1 MQPPSD
7 PRFRLAY
14 VPGAT
19 PGKWA
24 SVWRE
29 RLPDVRLELVA
40 VEAADVPAALAE
52 GRADAAVGRLPV
64 DRDVF
69 SAIPLYEEVP
79 VVCVSRDHLL
89 AALDAEE
96 AVPVEDLADE
106 TVWLP
111 LDDVLFGDATVPGRA
126 PVTPDGEPLERPA
139 TTPDALA
146 VVAADAGVTIVPQSV
161 ARLHHRKD
169 VVYRRLEG
177 APLAPVGL
185 VWVADRTTDLVEEMI
200 GIVRGRTVNSSRG
213 RSAQTADRAAGGP
226 AGEGPRREAGQ
237 GAGRA
242 AGDAAKGR
250 PRSAKAGPRTS
261 GGTARGGR
269 PSGKGKRDGKGRR

>member
-1 MQPPSD
+1 MQPLSD
-7 PRFRLAY
+7 TRFRLAY

-89 AALDAEE
+89 AALDEDE

-111 LDDVLFGDATVPGRA
+111 LDDVVFGDAPVPGRA

-213 RSAQTADRAAGGP
+213 RGAQTADRAAGE
-226 AGEGPRREAGQ
+226 APRQEQTQSAGQ
-237 GAGRA
+237 RAGR
-242 AGDAAKGR
+242 GGSRAAKAT
-250 PRSAKAGPRTS
+250 PRSGGAPAK
-261 GGTARGGR
+261 GGR
-269 PSGKGKRDGKGRR
+269 PPTGKGKRPGKGRR

>member
-1 MQPPSD
+1 MHPPSD
-7 PRFRLAY
+7 PGPRFRLAY

-89 AALDAEE
+89 AALDADE

-111 LDDVLFGDATVPGRA
+111 LDDVVFGDAPVPGRV
-126 PVTPDGEPLERPA
+126 PVTPDGEPLDRPA

-213 RSAQTADRAAGGP
+213 RGAQTADRAAGD
-226 AGEGPRREAGQ
+226 APRQEQTQSAGQ
-237 GAGRA
+237 RAGR
-242 AGDAAKGR
+242 GGSRAAKAT
-250 PRSAKAGPRTS
+250 PRSGGAPAK
-261 GGTARGGR
+261 GGR
-269 PSGKGKRDGKGRR
+269 PATGKGKRPGKGRR